1 MSLLDE
7 LKKQAEEK
15 QRLSSEQAREA
26 AQQKIGKLDTLK
38 PLFDEIEAWLKTF
51 TKSLNEIGESEP
63 LDYEIPK
70 LGMMPGLVQGNY
82 TVTRGHNDVLSPVHL
97 MFTLY
102 SDQSTS
108 FEIDNETRAEH
119 IIQELK
125 SAGLSIHSVRKM
137 KRPDGKQ
144 YVVLTLQG
152 NIPVRVDFLPDDK
165 FESVQLRIRNFEY
178 PGVLI
183 HQVNPEQIDE
193 DFLDSMG
200 HYLLRE
206 SKGFLRNS
214 VSLEI
219 RQQLREKLEREARER
234 EESSRGVGKSLRK
247 RIKKLFDRSPRL
259 QLTYQGKD
267 YVLETSSSPFIV
279 GRAKDCQIKV
289 MAKHVSRHH
298 FMIKNQGANFVLE
311 DMSRNGTFIKPYD
324 GREVLIKQERL
335 GLRGKGFLCPGAPA
349 SEDQEHL
356 IHYEIKEPGEAQ

>member
-15 QRLSSEQAREA
+15 QRLMAEQAREA
-26 AQQKIGKLDTLK
+26 AQQETGKLDSLA
-38 PLFDEIEAWLKTF
+38 PLFDRIEAWMQTF
-51 TKSLNEIGESEP
+51 TESLNEIGESEP

-70 LGMMPGLVQGNY
+70 LGIMTNLIQGNY
-82 TVTRGHNDVLSPVHL
+82 SVVRGQHDVLPPVHL

-102 SDQSTS
+102 NDQSTS

-137 KRPDGKQ
+137 KKPDGKQ

-152 NIPVRVDFLPDDK
+152 NIPVRVDFLADDK
-165 FESVQLRIRNFEY
+165 YESVQLRIRNFEY

-183 HQVNPEQIDE
+183 HQVNPEQIDD

-234 EESSRGVGKSLRK
+234 EGSSRGVGKSLRK

-259 QLTYQGKD
+259 QITYQGKD
-267 YVLETSSSPFIV
+267 YVIEATSSPFIV

-298 FMIKNQGANFVLE
+298 FMIKNQGGSFVLE

-356 IHYEIKEPGEAQ
+356 IHYEIMGPGEVQ